1 MGQKRYISVILPLK
15 LDWEASYSVHE
26 EMGPIEV
33 GDRVRVVF
41 ANRKYLAVVSAVD
54 VTPDVDLKRV
64 MSVISVDRD
73 LRRILPEEIKL
84 WRNIADYYLCSIGE
98 VYKTA
103 YPSEKISREET
114 HAAALKRVENSRRK
128 MIEASQAKVAKLE
141 ERLAKKQ
148 ETAEKAKEGTK
159 TRAKAEEDLKKIAAE
174 IETAKEA
181 LTAMLS
187 KGDSPLAGSPEMQNA
202 SGSVMPGARVHE
214 LPNTYGSEQWLP
226 EGQESGLKL
235 SEAQELAS
243 KQIREGFAAGKP
255 VMLHGVTGSGKT
267 EIYIRLAAEALAN
280 GQNVLYLVPEIA
292 LSRQLED
299 RLHEYFEDRLMTY
312 HSGKSSATKRII
324 AERMS
329 SDNGGYIVLGTRSSL
344 FLPHKNL
351 GLIIVDEEHDNS
363 YKQDS
368 PAPCYNGRDT
378 ALMLSVIH
386 GCNILLGSAT
396 PSLEE
401 RYNCQTGKHMLV
413 ELKER
418 FHHSDDS
425 DIEIIDTKAERRK
438 NGMKGNFSRKLIE
451 HIEEALHRGEQIM
464 ILRSRRAWAPVLQC
478 DSCGHMPKCPH
489 CNVSLSLHKTERGG
503 RTHETVACHHC
514 GYKAAYSGSCDKCGS
529 PLKMLGAGT
538 QRIEE
543 EAKAL
548 FPTAEIARLDSDI
561 AQNKTLENQII
572 KDFSSGKIN
581 ILIGT
586 QIVTKGFDFSRLNLV
601 AVIAADTLL
610 GMQDF
615 RADEKAVQLLEQF
628 RGRCGRRGGKGLLV
642 IQTSQPEHP
651 VYQSLSKNET
661 SDFNANLLQERMD
674 FGFPPYS
681 RIIEITVKDIFED
694 RAERMAVKLAEAASR
709 TLSSDLRNTVT
720 GPYPPAISKI
730 ADNHIRSI
738 RICLRKDRNLPARK
752 KDIMNMLR
760 LFEKENKYTGHIS
773 VNVDPA

>member
-1 MGQKRYISVILPLK
+1 MGHKRYISVILPLK
-15 LDWEASYSVHE
+15 LDWEASYYVPE
-26 EMGPIEV
+26 EMGEV
-33 GDRVRVVF
+33 ETGDRVRVVF
-41 ANRKYLAVVSAVD
+41 ANRKYLAVVSATD
-54 VTPDVDLKRV
+54 ITPDVDIKRV
-64 MSVISVDRD
+64 MSVIAVERD
-73 LRRILPEEIKL
+73 LRKIIPEEIRL
-84 WRNIADYYLCSIGE
+84 WRNISEYYLCSIGE

-128 MIEASQAKVAKLE
+128 TIEAAQAKVAKLE

-148 ETAEKAKEGTK
+148 EAAQKAKEGTK
-159 TRAKAEEDLKKIAAE
+159 IRAKAEEDQKKIAAE
-174 IETAKEA
+174 IEAAKEA
-181 LTAMLS
+181 LSAMLS
-187 KGDSPLAGSPEMQNA
+187 KGHSPLASAPEIKDASTSAMLNA
-202 SGSVMPGARVHE
+202 
-214 LPNTYGSEQWLP
+214 YDSEQELSG
-226 EGQESGLKL
+226 GQESGLKL
-235 SEAQELAS
+235 SEVQELS
-243 KQIREGFAAGKP
+243 CKQIRQGFAAGKP
-255 VMLHGVTGSGKT
+255 IMLHGVTGSGKT
-267 EIYIRLAAEALAN
+267 EIYIRLAAEALAK
-280 GQNVLYLVPEIA
+280 GMNVLYLVPEIA

-299 RLHEYFEDRLMTY
+299 RLQEHFSDRLMTY
-312 HSGKSSATKRII
+312 HSGKSSATKRAI
-324 AERMS
+324 AERMATES
-329 SDNGGYIVLGTRSSL
+329 CGYIVLGTRSSL
-344 FLPHKNL
+344 FLPHQKL

-368 PAPCYNGRDT
+368 PAPYYNGRDT

-386 GCNILLGSAT
+386 RCNIILGSAT

-401 RYNCQTGKHMLV
+401 RYNCMTGKHMLV

-418 FHHSDDS
+418 FHHSEDS

-438 NGMKGNFSRKLIE
+438 NGMKGNFSRKLIDQ
-451 HIEEALHRGEQIM
+451 IEKALSRGEQIM

-503 RTHETVACHHC
+503 RTYETVACHHC
-514 GYKAAYSGSCDKCGS
+514 GYKAAHTGVCDKCGS
-529 PLKMLGAGT
+529 QLKMLGAGS

-548 FPTAEIARLDSDI
+548 FPNAEIARLDSDI
-561 AQNKTLENQII
+561 TQNKTLENQII
-572 KDFSSGKIN
+572 KDFSNGKIN

-586 QIVTKGFDFSRLNLV
+586 QIVAKGFDFSRLSLV

-628 RGRCGRRGGKGLLV
+628 RGRCGRRGIKGLLV

-651 VYQSLSKNET
+651 VYQSLYRNEAL
-661 SDFNANLLQERMD
+661 DFNANLLQERMD

-681 RIIEITVKDIFED
+681 RIIEITVKDIYED
-694 RAERMAVKLAEAASR
+694 RAERMASGLASAIER
-709 TLSSDLRNTVT
+709 TLDMDQHNTVT
-720 GPYPPAISKI
+720 GPYPPAVSKV

-752 KDIMNMLR
+752 KDIMNILHA
-760 LFEKENKYTGHIS
+760 FEKENRYTGHIS

>member
-1 MGQKRYISVILPLK
+1 MEQKKYISVILPLK
-15 LDWEASYSVHE
+15 LDWEASYSVPE
-26 EMGPIEV
+26 EMGMIEV

-41 ANRKYLAVVSAVD
+41 ANRKYLAVASAVD
-54 VTPDVDLKRV
+54 VIPDVDSKRV
-64 MSVISVDRD
+64 MSIIAVERD
-73 LRRILPEEIKL
+73 LRKILPEEIKL
-84 WRNIADYYLCSIGE
+84 WRNIAEYYLCSIGE

-103 YPSEKISREET
+103 YPSEKISKEET

-128 MIEASQAKVAKLE
+128 MIAGVEAKIAKLE
-141 ERLAKKQ
+141 ERQIKKQ
-148 ETAEKAKEGTK
+148 EAAAKAKEGTK
-159 TRAKAEEDLKKIAAE
+159 TRLKAEDDLKKIAAE
-174 IETAKEA
+174 LDAAKEA
-181 LTAMLS
+181 LATLIS
-187 KGDSPLAGSPEMQNA
+187 KEEQIQSDAQA
-202 SGSVMPGARVHE
+202 SDITRSRQDI
-214 LPNTYGSEQWLP
+214 SEV
-226 EGQESGLKL
+226 QESELKL
-235 SEAQELAS
+235 SDAQEYAC
-243 KQIREGFAAGKP
+243 KQIKEGFAEGKP

-267 EIYIRLAAEALAN
+267 EIYIKLAKEAIAK

-299 RLHEYFEDRLMTY
+299 RLHEHFSDRLMTY
-312 HSGKSSATKRII
+312 HSGKSSALKRDI
-324 AERMS
+324 AERMVK
-329 SDNGGYIVLGTRSSL
+329 DNGGYIVLGTRSSL
-344 FLPHKNL
+344 FLPHSNL

-386 GCNILLGSAT
+386 GCSILLGSAT

-401 RYNCQTGKHMLV
+401 RYNCHMGKHMLV

-418 FHHSDDS
+418 FHKSDDS
-425 DIEIIDTKAERRK
+425 DIEIIDTKAERKK
-438 NGMKGNFSRKLIE
+438 NGMKGSFSRKLIA
-451 HIEEALHRGEQIM
+451 HIENALSKGEQIM

-478 DSCGHMPKCPH
+478 DSCGHMPRCPH

-503 RTHETVACHHC
+503 RTYETAACHHC
-514 GYKAAYSGSCDKCGS
+514 GFKAAYTGVCDKCGS

-548 FPTAEIARLDSDI
+548 FPNAEIARLDSDI
-561 AQNKTLENQII
+561 TQNKNVENQII

-586 QIVTKGFDFSRLNLV
+586 QIVAKGFDFSRLNLV

-610 GMQDF
+610 GVQDF

-651 VYQSLSKNET
+651 VYQSISRNET
-661 SDFNANLLQERMD
+661 LNFSVSLLQERMD

-681 RIIEITVKDIFED
+681 RIIELTVKDIFED
-694 RAERMAVKLAEAASR
+694 KAERMAVKLAEAISR

-720 GPYPPAISKI
+720 GPYPPAISKV

-738 RICLRKDRNLPARK
+738 RICLRKDRNLAKNK
-752 KDIMNMLR
+752 KYIMDMLKA
-760 LFEKENKYTGHIS
+760 FEKGNKYIGHIS
-773 VNVDPA
+773 VNVDPS

>member
-15 LDWEASYSVHE
+15 LDWEASYYVPE
-26 EMGPIEV
+26 EMGPVEE

-54 VTPDVDLKRV
+54 VTPDVDPKRV

-73 LRRILPEEIKL
+73 LRKILAEEIKL
-84 WRNIADYYLCSIGE
+84 WRSIAEYYLCSIGE

-114 HAAALKRVENSRRK
+114 HAAALRRVENSRRK
-128 MIEASQAKVAKLE
+128 MIEAADGKIARLA

-148 ETAEKAKEGTK
+148 EAAEKSKEGTK
-159 TRAKAEEDLKKIAAE
+159 TRIKAEEDLKKISSEIKAAQD
-174 IETAKEA
+174 A
-181 LTAMLS
+181 LSALLNKAEQPASVYDSNSQIPTELQSGLELS
-187 KGDSPLAGSPEMQNA
+187 K
-202 SGSVMPGARVHE
+202 
-214 LPNTYGSEQWLP
+214 
-226 EGQESGLKL
+226 
-235 SEAQELAS
+235 AQEQAC

-267 EIYIRLAAEALAN
+267 EIYIKLAAEALAK
-280 GQNVLYLVPEIA
+280 GQNILYLVPEIA
-292 LSRQLED
+292 LSSQLED
-299 RLHEYFEDRLMTY
+299 RLHGHFSGRLMTY
-312 HSGKSSATKRII
+312 HSGKSSALKRVV

-329 SDNGGYIVLGTRSSL
+329 SENCGYIVLGTRSSL
-344 FLPHKNL
+344 FLPHQNL

-368 PAPCYNGRDT
+368 PAPYYNGRDT
-378 ALMLSVIH
+378 ALMLSVIQ
-386 GCNILLGSAT
+386 GCNIILGSAT

-401 RYNCQTGKHMLV
+401 RSNCQTGKHLLV
-413 ELKER
+413 ELNER
-418 FHHSDDS
+418 FHKSDDS

-451 HIEEALHRGEQIM
+451 HIERALSKGEQIM

-503 RTHETVACHHC
+503 RIFETVACHHC
-514 GYKAAYSGSCDKCGS
+514 GYKAAYNGLCDKCGS
-529 PLKMLGAGT
+529 HLKMIGAGT

-561 AQNKTLENQII
+561 TQNKNLENQII
-572 KDFSSGKIN
+572 KNFSNGKIN

-586 QIVTKGFDFSRLNLV
+586 QIVTKGFDFSRLSLV

-651 VYQSLSKNET
+651 VYQSLYRNET
-661 SDFNANLLQERMD
+661 VDFNANLLQERMD

-681 RIIEITVKDIFED
+681 RIIEITVKDMFED
-694 RAERMAVKLAEAASR
+694 RAERMAARLAEATRKA
-709 TLSSDLRNTVT
+709 LDSDQRNTVT
-720 GPYPPAISKI
+720 GPYPPAVSKV

-752 KDIMNMLR
+752 KDIMDMLR
-760 LFEKENKYTGHIS
+760 IFEKENRYTGHIS

>member
-1 MGQKRYISVILPLK
+1 MGQKKYISVILPLK
-15 LDWEASYSVHE
+15 LDWEASYSVPA
-26 EMGPIEV
+26 EMGDIEV

-41 ANRKYLAVVSAVD
+41 ANRKYLAVVSVTD

-64 MSVISVDRD
+64 MSIIAVERD
-73 LRRILPEEIKL
+73 LRKILPEEIKL
-84 WRNIADYYLCSIGE
+84 WRNIAEYYLCSIGE

-128 MIEASQAKVAKLE
+128 MVEGIETKIAKLE
-141 ERLAKKQ
+141 ERLNKKQ
-148 ETAEKAKEGTK
+148 ETAAKSKEGTK
-159 TRAKAEEDLKKIAAE
+159 ARAKAEEDLIKIAAE
-174 IETAKEA
+174 IEAAKESLA
-181 LTAMLS
+181 AMKS
-187 KGDSPLAGSPEMQNA
+187 K
-202 SGSVMPGARVHE
+202 RE
-214 LPNTYGSEQWLP
+214 LPLSAAYKEI
-226 EGQESGLKL
+226 ESSTGPDNHLKL
-235 SEAQELAS
+235 STAQEEACR
-243 KQIREGFAAGKP
+243 QIKKGFAEGKP

-267 EIYIRLAAEALAN
+267 EIYITLAEEALAK

-299 RLHEYFEDRLMTY
+299 RLHEHFSDRLMTY
-312 HSGKSSATKRII
+312 HSGKSAAVKRDI

-329 SDNGGYIVLGTRSSL
+329 TEKNGYIALGTRSSL
-344 FLPHKNL
+344 FLPHRNL

-368 PAPCYNGRDT
+368 PAPYYNGRDT

-386 GCNILLGSAT
+386 KCSIILGSAT

-401 RYNCQTGKHMLV
+401 RYNCQTGKHALV

-418 FHHSDDS
+418 FHQSEDS

-438 NGMKGNFSRKLIE
+438 NGMKGNFSRKLIA
-451 HIEEALHRGEQIM
+451 HIENALSKGEQIM

-489 CNVSLSLHKTERGG
+489 CNVSLCLHKTERGG
-503 RTHETVACHHC
+503 RTYETAACHHC
-514 GYKAAYSGSCDKCGS
+514 GFKTSYNGVCDKCGS

-548 FPTAEIARLDSDI
+548 FPNAEIARLDSDI
-561 AQNKTLENQII
+561 TQNKTAENQII
-572 KDFSSGKIN
+572 KDFGSGKIN

-651 VYQSLSKNET
+651 VYQSISRNEAH
-661 SDFNANLLQERMD
+661 DFSSSLLQERMD

-681 RIIEITVKDIFED
+681 RIIELTVKDIFED
-694 RAERMAVKLAEAASR
+694 RAERMAVKLAQATSMA
-709 TLSSDLRNTVT
+709 LSTDLRNTVT
-720 GPYPPAISKI
+720 GPYPPAVSKV
-730 ADNHIRSI
+730 ADNHIRTI
-738 RICLRKDRNLPARK
+738 RICLRKDRNLANNKRS
-752 KDIMNMLR
+752 IMDMLR
-760 LFEKENKYTGHIS
+760 NFEKDNKYTGHIS
-773 VNVDPA
+773 VNVDPS